1 MARLLL
7 TEFGDPAAS
16 VRLDDAPVPAPG
28 PDDVVVEMLAAPLNP
43 ADFLLMRG
51 LYGVRPALPATLG
64 AEGVGRVVAGDAE
77 LMGKRV
83 LILPT
88 MEQGLWADEV
98 VLPRRNVLPI
108 REDADVLQLS
118 MLAVNPATAYQLLR
132 SHGQLE
138 PGSWIAQTAAN
149 SAMGRYL
156 IALARRAGLRTLNV
170 VRRPDA
176 AAEVLAAGGDQ
187 AVVSD
192 GDLRASLKSALAG
205 EQLSLILDATGGPVV
220 KDLTRSLKDGGTVV
234 TYAFPEGA
242 PRISPADIVFR
253 GITLTGFWLMN
264 WLRTAPAHEVTAL
277 YDDLAD
283 LVATGELTAPVEAT
297 YRLADY
303 EDAFAH
309 SLTAGRRGKILF
321 TFGAE

>member
-7 TEFGDPAAS
+7 TEFGDPVTS
-16 VRLDDAPVPAPG
+16 VRLDDAPAPAPG

-51 LYGVRPALPATLG
+51 LYGVRPALPAPLG
-64 AEGVGRVVAGDAE
+64 AEGLGRVVAGDAE
-77 LMGKRV
+77 LVGKRV

-98 VLPRRNVLPI
+98 VLPRRNVLPV
-108 REDADVLQLS
+108 REDVDVLQRS

-132 SHGQLE
+132 LHGRLE

-156 IALARRAGLRTLNV
+156 ITLARRAGLRTLNV
-170 VRRPDA
+170 VRRPEA
-176 AAEVLAAGGDQ
+176 AAEVLSAGGDQ

-192 GDLRASLKSALAG
+192 HNLRASLKSALAG
-205 EQLSLILDATGGPVV
+205 ERLSLILDATGGPVI
-220 KDLTRSLKDGGTVV
+220 KDLTRALEDGGTVV

-242 PRISPADIVFR
+242 PRVSPADLVFR

-264 WLRTAPAHEVTAL
+264 WLRTATADEVTTL
-277 YDDLAD
+277 YSDLAD

-297 YRLADY
+297 YRLEDY
-303 EDAFAH
+303 EAAFAH
-309 SLTAGRRGKILF
+309 SLTPGRRGKVLF
-321 TFGAE
+321 TFGG